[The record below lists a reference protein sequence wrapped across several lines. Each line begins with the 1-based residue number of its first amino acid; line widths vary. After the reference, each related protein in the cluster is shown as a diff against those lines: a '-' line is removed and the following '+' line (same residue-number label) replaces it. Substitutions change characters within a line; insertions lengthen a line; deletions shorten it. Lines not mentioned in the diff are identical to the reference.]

1 MCLCVCINVFLFWF
15 SPSISLSLSL
25 SFHSFYIVYGLCY
38 ICWFIVIIINP
49 VAKLDIHNHQIKHVY
64 GDFTTGSGDFWYKIT
79 EFGMQCKCLLLSF
92 AVKCCYYCYCSY
104 HTVGCWQRPTA
115 QKLSLSPRLLYIR
128 TCMCVCVF
136 FLTFSSSH
144 TPEFFSSWI
153 ERKCY
158 RLTFTFTLI
167 IIIHE
172 RRYVNVAFS
181 SIIMRW
187 CSIMNALM

>member
-1 MCLCVCINVFLFWF
+1 MCYV
-15 SPSISLSLSL
+15 
-25 SFHSFYIVYGLCY
+25 
-38 ICWFIVIIINP
+38 CWFIVIIINP

-92 AVKCCYYCYCSY
+92 AVECCCRCRY
-104 HTVGCWQRPTA
+104 HAVGWWQRPTA
-115 QKLSLSPRLLYIR
+115 QTLSLSPYSLFVR
-128 TCMCVCVF
+128 TCARACVCLFVCMF
-136 FLTFSSSH
+136 FSH
-144 TPEFFSSWI
+144 TLLSPHSLAFFWSWI